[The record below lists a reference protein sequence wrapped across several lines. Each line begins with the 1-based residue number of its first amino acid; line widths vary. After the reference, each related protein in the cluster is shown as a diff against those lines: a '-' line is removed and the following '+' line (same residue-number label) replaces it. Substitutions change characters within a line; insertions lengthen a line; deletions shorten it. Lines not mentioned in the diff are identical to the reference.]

1 MMPRVLVASSLVGAG
16 ALAGVILTGTFSRT
30 DTGHAAPPQAAAPA
44 AQAPAAGATDL
55 TVAAERA
62 LRSVAN
68 ISSTNIVREPVYGD
82 IFGRRY
88 FTQRQASS
96 LGSGVLVSADGY
108 VLTNAH
114 VLRGGNTTD
123 ALPIA
128 VRVVLGDKR
137 EREARVI
144 GIDDVTDLAVVKIE
158 GTGLTPMTWGDS
170 SKLKVAEW
178 VMAIGNP
185 FQLSQTVTMGIV
197 SAVGR
202 SNLGLANYEDFI
214 QTDAAINRGNSGGA
228 LINTRGELV
237 GINTAIFSE
246 TGGYQGIGFAVP
258 SNLARRVLDDL
269 RQYGTVRRGTIGY
282 VDFQS
287 LTDDIAA
294 EYGATRGVFV
304 WQMREDAAAYD
315 AGLRPGDIVV
325 SFNGQPVTDPG
336 QINRL
341 IADTAAGSTIRLGV
355 RRTTRTRGAQDLTI
369 DVPVVAT
376 QPARRRR

>member
-1 MMPRVLVASSLVGAG
+1 MPKAFVATSLLAAG
-16 ALAGVILTGTFSRT
+16 VLAGVVVSGTLSRT
-30 DTGHAAPPQAAAPA
+30 ETGHAAPPQAAVPRPA
-44 AQAPAAGATDL
+44 QPPAAGSTDL

-68 ISSTNIVREPVYGD
+68 ISSTNIVRQPLYGD

-88 FTQRQASS
+88 YTQRQASS

-114 VLRGGNTTD
+114 VLRGGGTEM
-123 ALPIA
+123 PIA
-128 VRVVLGDKR
+128 VKVVLSDKR
-137 EREARVI
+137 ERDARVV
-144 GIDDVTDLAVVKIE
+144 GIDDETDLAVVKVE

-170 SKLKVAEW
+170 SQLRVAEW

-202 SNLGLANYEDFI
+202 ANLGLANYEDFI

-258 SNLARRVLDDL
+258 SNLARRVMDDL
-269 RQYGTVRRGTIGY
+269 VQYGTVRRGSIGE
-282 VDFQS
+282 VRFEN
-287 LTDDIAA
+287 LTEAVAA
-294 EYGATRGVFV
+294 DLGLRGQRGPFV
-304 WQMREDAAAYD
+304 YEMYEDSSAWQ
-315 AGLRPGDIVV
+315 AGLRPGDLVV
-325 SFNGQPVTDPG
+325 SFNGQRVADQGELT
-336 QINRL
+336 RL
-341 IADTAAGSTIRLGV
+341 ISDAQAGTTVRLGV
-355 RRTTRTRGAQDLTI
+355 QRGGRAIELEI
-369 DVPVVAT
+369 PVTAGQT
-376 QPARRRR
+376 QSPRRRR

>member
-1 MMPRVLVASSLVGAG
+1 MQKTIVASGILAAG
-16 ALAGVILTGTFSRT
+16 ILAGVIVSGTFSRT
-30 DTGHAAPPQAAAPA
+30 ESGLAAPPQAAAPA
-44 AQAPAAGATDL
+44 TAPAQPAPGATDL

-68 ISSTNIVREPVYGD
+68 ISSTSIVRQPLYRD
-82 IFGRRY
+82 IFGQQY
-88 FTQRQASS
+88 FTQRQAAS

-114 VLRGGNTTD
+114 VLRGGGD
-123 ALPIA
+123 QMPID
-128 VRVVLGDKR
+128 VKVVLSDKR
-137 EREARVI
+137 ERDARVV
-144 GIDDVTDLAVVKIE
+144 GIDDATDLAVVKVE
-158 GTGLTPMTWGDS
+158 GTGLTAMTWGDS

-202 SNLGLANYEDFI
+202 ANLGLANYEDFI

-258 SNLARRVLDDL
+258 SNLARRVLEDL
-269 RQYGTVRRGTIGY
+269 KQYGTVRRGSIGY
-282 VDFQS
+282 VDFQT
-287 LTDDIAA
+287 LTDEIAA
-294 EYGATRGVFV
+294 EYDLPATRGVFV
-304 WQMREDAAAYD
+304 WQLREDAAAYT
-315 AGLRPGDIVV
+315 AGLRPGDVVV
-325 SFNGQPVTDPG
+325 SFNGQAVADPA

-341 IADTAAGSTIRLGV
+341 VADAPAGSTIKLGV
-355 RRTTRTRGAQDLTI
+355 RRLGRGRGVQELTLDIPVAQ
-369 DVPVVAT
+369 
-376 QPARRRR
+376 QPRRRR